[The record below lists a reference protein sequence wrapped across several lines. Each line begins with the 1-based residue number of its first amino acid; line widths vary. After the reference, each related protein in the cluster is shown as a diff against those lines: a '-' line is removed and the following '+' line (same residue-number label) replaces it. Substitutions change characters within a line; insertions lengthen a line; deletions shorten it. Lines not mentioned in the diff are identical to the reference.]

1 MHLLSLNSL
10 FDNLFKMKDFF
21 RDIFEYHHYFNQK
34 LAEQLIEH
42 EDQLTERTIPF
53 FSHSINA
60 QQIWNSR
67 ITEEEQF
74 GVHQLHSLA
83 ECRQLDKE
91 NFRKTL
97 DILRNR
103 ELDEVIKYRN
113 SKGDEFQNSIQEIL
127 FHIANHFTHHKG
139 QIISDLRQRG
149 IAPIVTD
156 YIFYK
161 R

>member
-1 MHLLSLNSL
+1 
-10 FDNLFKMKDFF
+10 MKDFF

-42 EDQLTERTIPF
+42 EDQLTERTIPL

-67 ITEEEQF
+67 ITKEEQF
-74 GVHQLHSLA
+74 GVHQLHSLE